1 MKYLALI
8 PVALMSGCAALTKP
22 FGTEAVAKVVE
33 ATSGIGDFM
42 ASVGMTPEGLTPAA
56 LAMFVLNKMRNMTS
70 AARIA
75 ENTAS
80 GTTT

>member
-1 MKYLALI
+1 MKYLILI
-8 PVALMSGCAALTKP
+8 PVALMSGCAALTKAIDP
-22 FGTEAVAKVVE
+22 AVVAKVVE
-33 ATSGIGDFM
+33 ATGGVGDFL

-75 ENTAS
+75 ENTTSA
-80 GTTT
+80 